1 MEYRQLFSDVRR
13 RPGSYGLSGSFREAV
28 AFING
33 CDAGNSW
40 GLLIGFR
47 EWLALKVGTEANLVW
62 PVLILK
68 VAEVAAG
75 DSEVGM
81 ELSGADE
88 AKALEV
94 LFEELDSFLAA
105 RNGAHG
111 ASIIIARYLKTR
123 GC

>member
-1 MEYRQLFSDVRR
+1 MEYRQLFADVRR
-13 RPGSYGLSGSFREAV
+13 RPGSYGLSGSFWETV
-28 AFING
+28 AFISG

-47 EWLALKVGTEANLVW
+47 EWLALKADTEANLAW
-62 PVLILK
+62 PFLVLK
-68 VAEVAAG
+68 VAKVTAG
-75 DSEVGM
+75 DSGAGR

-94 LFEELDSFLAA
+94 LFEELDSFLSA

-111 ASIIIARYLKTR
+111 ATVIIAKYLKMR
-123 GC
+123 G

>member
-1 MEYRQLFSDVRR
+1 MEYRQLLADIGR

-47 EWLALKVGTEANLVW
+47 EWLALKAGTEANLTW
-62 PVLILK
+62 PLLVLK
-68 VAEVAAG
+68 VADVESG
-75 DSEVGM
+75 SGTIGTG
-81 ELSGADE
+81 LSSADE
-88 AKALEV
+88 TKALDV
-94 LFEELDSFLAA
+94 LFSELDSFLSA

-111 ASIIIARYLKTR
+111 ASVIIAKYLEAHS
-123 GC
+123 